1 MSLDPHPTDTQPQD
15 LFDDLHFNQQLNG
28 NSAEGMEYLKEQA
41 LVAQTILQQAVDVID
56 QFLTSDEQ
64 LSVDSKYLPGSTI
77 GKHLRH
83 ANDHFRALIQVVNSQ
98 SSDSYTLDYDRTRS
112 RNSPME
118 TSRAAARELLTET
131 MQNLGDLP
139 NTANWNAPLEL
150 HAITPYEHR
159 MRSSLGRELWFA
171 SLHCVHHWSMVRV
184 IMGELGIT
192 LSEDF
197 GFAPSTLVH
206 QGRDAPLGKAKI

>member
-1 MSLDPHPTDTQPQD
+1 
-15 LFDDLHFNQQLNG
+15 
-28 NSAEGMEYLKEQA
+28 MEYMKEQV
-41 LVAQTILQQAVDVID
+41 LVGQTILQQAVDVID

-64 LSVDSKYLPGSTI
+64 LSVNSQYLPGSTI

-83 ANDHFRALIQVVNSQ
+83 ANDHYRALIQVVNSQ
-98 SSDSYTLDYDRTRS
+98 SSHSYTLDYDRSRT

-118 TSRAAARELLTET
+118 TNRTAARELLTET
-131 MQNLGDLP
+131 IQSLGDLP
-139 NTANWNAPLEL
+139 NITHWNAPLLL
-150 HAITPYEHR
+150 HAITPYDHQ

-184 IMGELGIT
+184 IAGEMGIT
-192 LSEDF
+192 LSEEF

-206 QGRDAPLGKAKI
+206 QGRDAPLSKARI